1 MIQNLENKME
11 LQINRLGTRIEKMQ
25 EIFNK
30 KLGEIKN
37 NQSVMN
43 NAITEVKST
52 LEETNS
58 RTNQAEKRISEVED
72 RMVELYEAE
81 RKEKRIKRNEKNL
94 RDLWDKVKGPNIQ
107 IRGAPEEDK
116 NKGHEKILEK
126 ITVKNFPKMGKEI
139 ATQVQE
145 THRVP
150 NSLNPR
156 QNTQRPQDT
165 Y

>member
-1 MIQNLENKME
+1 
-11 LQINRLGTRIEKMQ
+11 
-25 EIFNK
+25 
-30 KLGEIKN
+30 
-37 NQSVMN
+37 
-43 NAITEVKST
+43 
-52 LEETNS
+52 
-58 RTNQAEKRISEVED
+58 
-72 RMVELYEAE
+72 MVELYEAE

-145 THRVP
+145 TQSPKQFKPKTKHP
-150 NSLNPR
+150 KTPR
-156 QNTQRPQDT
+156 HVLTKLQRSNTKSK